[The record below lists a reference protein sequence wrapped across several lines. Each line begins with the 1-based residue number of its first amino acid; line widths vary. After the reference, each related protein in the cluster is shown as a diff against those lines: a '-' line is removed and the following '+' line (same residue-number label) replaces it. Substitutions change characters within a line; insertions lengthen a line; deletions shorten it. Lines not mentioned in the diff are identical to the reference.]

1 MIDNDHCFLGLA
13 LILRYGFRLIGALSI
28 TKWICF
34 SKVLSSFHYI
44 EMKIKNLCKRNAN
57 IDKICPLYS
66 KSHLDNHSNHQIT
79 QLTRQENIS
88 TSNELIENLH
98 NKGLAMQH
106 AADEHMMVHNHINN
120 DDQTNEIKQDELKME
135 LDFIEQLLRKTKRQ
149 LYKRLQH
156 LQTRRAISFP
166 L

>member
-1 MIDNDHCFLGLA
+1 
-13 LILRYGFRLIGALSI
+13 
-28 TKWICF
+28 
-34 SKVLSSFHYI
+34 
-44 EMKIKNLCKRNAN
+44 MKIKNLCKRNAN

-135 LDFIEQLLRKTKRQ
+135 LDFIEQLLRKTKCQ